1 MHIDVLYWDA
11 LLHHNFHEILLTI
24 STWRRGNTHTCRVLW
39 MEFLFLGIE
48 NRACFCFRGCCCVL
62 CRNAYRTQPAT
73 IKKKNNNNTLFSESL
88 LFGCKFDN
96 VPHNF
101 YVEKNI
107 SANTQQLC
115 AVASTSFYWR
125 WDVNSLVIL
134 HTHVISLVLALVF
147 IFIMIILLVFFF
159 SLSFNV
165 FFHMFPQHAR
175 SFTIHKFCF
184 FFCILGLLFISI
196 YLHNGNNK
204 CISHNKHSTLSIGC
218 CVLDVA
224 VFCCKRLHS
233 LSVIFIEFW
242 QFLFDVFTWHGSFFR
257 SLYYLPQFLTL
268 N

>member
-184 FFCILGLLFISI
+184 FFAFWAFCSFRYICTTEIINVYRTINTQLCLSGAVCLMLLFFVANAFIRYRS
-196 YLHNGNNK
+196 YL
-204 CISHNKHSTLSIGC
+204 
-218 CVLDVA
+218 
-224 VFCCKRLHS
+224 
-233 LSVIFIEFW
+233 
-242 QFLFDVFTWHGSFFR
+242 
-257 SLYYLPQFLTL
+257 
-268 N
+268 